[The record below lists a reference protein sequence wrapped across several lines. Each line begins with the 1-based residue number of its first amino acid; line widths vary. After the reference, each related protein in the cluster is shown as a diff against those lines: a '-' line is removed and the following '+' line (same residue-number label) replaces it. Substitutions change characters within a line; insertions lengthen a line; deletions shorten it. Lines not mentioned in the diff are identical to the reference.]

1 MPAWLDLFWSFACSL
16 SSVVKCVVPV
26 TSGRSVAGT
35 PHTPRGGSGTRVSPC
50 VMDEE
55 GGPIVSACRPRR
67 NQAILR
73 PTNKHSLARAVFL
86 SHSRHPVAFSRVQAI
101 VICWSSGSPCPPRAA
116 NANAAGVHLLL
127 RSGEPTVPVRE
138 NSSSVVVHP

>member
-16 SSVVKCVVPV
+16 SSVVECVDPV

-35 PHTPRGGSGTRVSPC
+35 LHTPRGGSGTRVSPC

-67 NQAILR
+67 TKQYFDQ
-73 PTNKHSLARAVFL
+73 PTN
-86 SHSRHPVAFSRVQAI
+86 
-101 VICWSSGSPCPPRAA
+101 
-116 NANAAGVHLLL
+116 
-127 RSGEPTVPVRE
+127 TVWLERCSYLTPGTRWLTLE
-138 NSSSVVVHP
+138 FKPL